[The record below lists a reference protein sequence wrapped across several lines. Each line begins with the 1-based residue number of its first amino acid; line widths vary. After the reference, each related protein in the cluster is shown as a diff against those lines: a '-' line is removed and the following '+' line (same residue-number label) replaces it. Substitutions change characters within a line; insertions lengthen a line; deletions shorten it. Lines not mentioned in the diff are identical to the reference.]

1 MYTAITAREKS
12 LTNELEEL
20 YSSKAAILTEQQDRL
35 RKFQEI
41 VASAVQ
47 AILSRIQSSGDAELL
62 VGRSALKATLRD
74 TENQP
79 TPLEP
84 QVQFVPKVLFNHSRK
99 RFQDLLDAL
108 NEEVCVTDDL
118 TCAKNT
124 IAEGSG
130 LESAVA
136 GRKNSFTIIAH
147 DARKHRRTL
156 GGDLFTVDLNYEDE
170 NYKKT
175 TGKIEDRGDGSYLA
189 TYIMNKY
196 AWSGFYKVNVRLQ
209 GVHIHGSP
217 FRVKLTWD
225 SIFAELF
232 PSWNTQEE

>member
-1 MYTAITAREKS
+1 M
-12 LTNELEEL
+12 TNELKEL

-35 RKFQEI
+35 REFQEI
-41 VASAVQ
+41 AASTVQ
-47 AILSRIQSSGDAELL
+47 SVLSNIQSSNDAELL
-62 VGRSALKATLRD
+62 VARSALEATLRD
-74 TENQP
+74 TEKHP
-79 TPLEP
+79 MMLEP
-84 QVQFVPKVLFNHSRK
+84 KVQFVPKVLFNHSRR

-147 DARKHRRTL
+147 DVRKHRRTL
-156 GGDLFTVDLNYEDE
+156 GGDLFKGYLVEEDKFRYTELN
-170 NYKKT
+170 
-175 TGKIEDRGDGSYLA
+175 IEDRGDGSYLA
-189 TYIMNKY
+189 TYSMCKY
-196 AWSGFYKVNVRLQ
+196 AQPGTYTV
-209 GVHIHGSP
+209 GVSLHGVPIHGSP

-225 SIFAELF
+225 NVFVELF
-232 PSWNTQEE
+232 PYWISQEK

>member
-1 MYTAITAREKS
+1 M
-12 LTNELEEL
+12 TNELKEL

-35 RKFQEI
+35 LEFQEI
-41 VASAVQ
+41 AASTVQ
-47 AILSRIQSSGDAELL
+47 SVLSNIQSSNDAELL
-62 VGRSALKATLRD
+62 VARSALEATLRD
-74 TENQP
+74 TEKHP
-79 TPLEP
+79 MMLEP
-84 QVQFVPKVLFNHSRK
+84 KVQFVPKVLFNHSRK

-156 GGDLFTVDLNYEDE
+156 GGDLFTVDLYYEDKNWE
-170 NYKKT
+170 ET

-196 AWSGFYKVNVRLQ
+196 AWAGFYKVNVRLQ
-209 GVHIHGSP
+209 GLHIHGSP

-225 SIFAELF
+225 SILGELF
-232 PSWNTQEE
+232 PYLISDKK